1 VHFLVNSCGS
11 ASRPPIYADEGS
23 LPQAQLLEPT
33 MATRR
38 PRGLIAHG
46 WLGRAGQFR
55 ALALRLAEAG
65 FDAAILSYPTMFG
78 SFERAVEL
86 ARRALDSG
94 SQARL
99 HLVGFS
105 LGGLVMR
112 ALAAERPAG
121 LVSLLLV
128 GTPNAGSPIADL
140 VGRFAPTP
148 ALRRLSTTAPALPTV
163 DGILVG
169 CIAGSRRGPMGLL
182 FGEENDGRV
191 AVSSALAISH
201 HDARTIAVGHRA
213 LPFSAETATLALRFL
228 RDGHF

>member
-1 VHFLVNSCGS
+1 VTS
-11 ASRPPIYADEGS
+11 P
-23 LPQAQLLEPT
+23 
-33 MATRR
+33 R
-38 PRGLIAHG
+38 PRVLIAHG
-46 WLGRAGQFR
+46 WLGHAGQFR
-55 ALALRLAEAG
+55 ALARRLAEAG
-65 FDAAILSYPTMFG
+65 FDTAILSYPTMFG

-86 ARRALDSG
+86 ARRAAVSR
-94 SQARL
+94 SSAPL

-121 LVSLLLV
+121 LASLLLI

-140 VGRFAPTP
+140 IGRFAPTS
-148 ALRRLSTTAPALPTV
+148 ALRRLSTTAPALPSL
-163 DGILVG
+163 DNIPVG

-213 LPFSAETATLALRFL
+213 LPFSAETASLAVRFL
-228 RDGHF
+228 RGGHF

>member
-1 VHFLVNSCGS
+1 M
-11 ASRPPIYADEGS
+11 
-23 LPQAQLLEPT
+23 PQAQLLEPT
-33 MATRR
+33 LAVQR
-38 PRGLIAHG
+38 PRVLIAHG
-46 WLGRAGQFR
+46 WLGHAGQFR
-55 ALALRLAEAG
+55 PLARHLTQAG
-65 FDAAILSYPTMFG
+65 FDTAVLSYPTMFG

-86 ARRALDSG
+86 ARRAAVSG
-94 SQARL
+94 SAAPL

-121 LVSLLLV
+121 LASLLLI

-140 VGRFAPTP
+140 IGRIAPTP
-148 ALRRLSTTAPALPTV
+148 ALRRLSTAPPVLPPV
-163 DGILVG
+163 NGIPIG

-191 AVSSALAISH
+191 TVSSALAISH

-213 LPFSAETATLALRFL
+213 LPFSAETASLAVSFL